1 MERAIG
7 HIKKRASLNDER
19 GESRALLFSDDPVMV
34 SLSAQEAS
42 KSLPGI
48 HAACLQKRI
57 ELWEGGKMLN
67 KVPVAI
73 PEEVIQEIYP
83 IPVPIGGADL
93 TPEEE
98 ELARKNAKLQ
108 ARARAKG
115 VEEFSVPFKPTAYR
129 LYPSLPPHEKY
140 NLPYSKDKWQKFVLD
155 NIVKVGKGG
164 VTGTCTLLGKYNNK
178 SYYSQGQNLQEFDR
192 VIHLDRDTWNS
203 EEMKQRTAR
212 SWRQGQQGE
221 VKEIIIDMVYNDSDS
236 KAEADPT
243 LDEVRRSYQQMESD
257 LFDRVIWIAQS
268 TDIGTEYEESKPIHA
283 SYMGVNKKT
292 LEYMTSPYY
301 SRSEPIDGESAKGED

>member
-1 MERAIG
+1 
-7 HIKKRASLNDER
+7 
-19 GESRALLFSDDPVMV
+19 
-34 SLSAQEAS
+34 
-42 KSLPGI
+42 
-48 HAACLQKRI
+48 
-57 ELWEGGKMLN
+57 
-67 KVPVAI
+67 
-73 PEEVIQEIYP
+73 
-83 IPVPIGGADL
+83 
-93 TPEEE
+93 
-98 ELARKNAKLQ
+98 
-108 ARARAKG
+108 
-115 VEEFSVPFKPTAYR
+115 
-129 LYPSLPPHEKY
+129 
-140 NLPYSKDKWQKFVLD
+140 
-155 NIVKVGKGG
+155 
-164 VTGTCTLLGKYNNK
+164 
-178 SYYSQGQNLQEFDR
+178 
-192 VIHLDRDTWNS
+192 
-203 EEMKQRTAR
+203 MKQRTAR